1 MPYSRY
7 NRSSNA
13 YSYDYVSPYQK
24 EKRAVV
30 PSVVKHRNETVLNN
44 QRRAGRM
51 NLLVV
56 LKIGVGAALLIAAC
70 CALVYFYTDLG
81 YLKRS
86 IADKEK
92 EYNVL
97 VRENEDFRNDITKN
111 VNMTSI
117 KKKAKKLGMKNAT
130 KKNIKYYTTC
140 CEELLIQIEE
150 FPEK

>member
-13 YSYDYVSPYQK
+13 YSYDYVPSYQRDK
-24 EKRAVV
+24 KTVV
-30 PSVVKHRNETVLNN
+30 PAVAKRRNEIVINN

-56 LKIGVGAALLIAAC
+56 LKISVGAALLMAAC

-111 VNMTSI
+111 VNIASI
-117 KKKAKKLGMKNAT
+117 KKKAKKLGMKNAK
-130 KKNIKYYTTC
+130 KKNIQYYATC
-140 CEELLIQIEE
+140 CEEFVMQIEE

>member
-1 MPYSRY
+1 MSYSRY

-13 YSYDYVSPYQK
+13 YSYDYAPSYQK
-24 EKRAVV
+24 NKRAVV
-30 PSVVKHRNETVLNN
+30 PAVVKRRDETVINN

-56 LKIGVGAALLIAAC
+56 LKISVGAALLMAAC

-111 VNMTSI
+111 VNIASI
-117 KKKAKKLGMKNAT
+117 KKKAKKLGMKNVK
-130 KKNIKYYTTC
+130 KKNIQYYATC
-140 CEELLIQIEE
+140 CEEFVMQIEE
-150 FPEK
+150 FPER